1 MPSIR
6 QTFTMLEPR
15 TFPIDTPTFS
25 GFNTEKTATK
35 SSGSDVENATR
46 MKPTVVFPSPVTAA
60 TFMEWVI
67 VKSLALDKAANA
79 ARRMI
84 TLPINPNPSSTQS
97 THHLR

>member
-25 GFNTEKTATK
+25 GFNTEKMATK

-46 MKPTVVFPSPVTAA
+46 MKPTVVFPSPVTLA